1 MKIPRS
7 HLADFSLCLIT
18 VALFLVVFSLAS
30 CVSFGDKGGEI
41 PKADPL
47 EESLDAKLKSA
58 AAKPGEN
65 SGQRLFVPDS
75 EIRKNLKKSFQ
86 KTRSVAGRD
95 VHLSIRE
102 GEVIL
107 IGKVGSVAEK
117 NLADALVRTS
127 PGIRKV
133 KNKLRI
139 VPQREHP
146 WPRGDSR
153 GLADLV
159 HDRQILDAVR
169 RKLARTGQARLS
181 QMKIEV
187 YLGVV
192 ILAGPVQDLGV
203 KKRNYNAVLYIP
215 KVRAVIDNTWVEK
228 SDKDEAEP
236 PDSMTTQ

>member
-1 MKIPRS
+1 MKIPHS
-7 HLADFSLCLIT
+7 PLTDFSLCLIS
-18 VALFLVVFSLAS
+18 VALFLVVFSLSS

-41 PKADPL
+41 PKADPM

-75 EIRKNLKKSFQ
+75 QIRKNLKKSFQ

-146 WPRGDSR
+146 WPKGDSR
-153 GLADLV
+153 GLADVV

-192 ILAGPVQDLGV
+192 ILAGPVQDLGA

-215 KVRAVIDNTWVEK
+215 KVRAVIDNTWVEGG
-228 SDKDEAEP
+228 DKDEPEP
-236 PDSMTTQ
+236 PDSITTQ